1 MINKI
6 IAITDSSVSIPIW
19 VTVVVTI
26 IAAIGTFWSKLAPYL
41 TSLDENKTAIEKE
54 KIAVD
59 ELEKSEL
66 KERIKEL
73 EIRED
78 EAQKRIVRHETA
90 LRVIVPIM
98 KEIMKHEPT
107 YHIYITT
114 LENLLNE
121 TDAESNN

>member
-1 MINKI
+1 MIYLL
-6 IAITDSSVSIPIW
+6 IAIADNHVSIPLW
-19 VTVVVTI
+19 VTIVVTI
-26 IAAIGTFWSKLAPYL
+26 LSAIGVFWSKLAPYL
-41 TSLDENKTAIEKE
+41 TSLDQNKTELEKE
-54 KIAVD
+54 KLATD
-59 ELEKSEL
+59 ELEKTEL

-98 KEIMKHEPT
+98 KEIMKHEPS
-107 YHIYITT
+107 YQIYITT

-121 TDAESNN
+121 TDAEPNN